1 MRYNIRQSL
10 VVLFMYYSPIFVC
23 VPFNGNSPRIL
34 LKGRPTKRSVFPF
47 HCALFCLPPSSPF
60 FHTFSF
66 FIYVRIPFLF
76 FPLQQ
81 EAEVIG
87 GTKPPEPFDV
97 RMEHAEEASGLLT
110 PDPPTPRK
118 QPPRSPVRSL
128 QSSITC
134 TMITIIQRF

>member
-10 VVLFMYYSPIFVC
+10 VVLFMYYSPVFVC

-34 LKGRPTKRSVFPF
+34 LEVRPTKISVFPF

-66 FIYVRIPFLF
+66 FIYVYLFYF

-87 GTKPPEPFDV
+87 GTTPQAQFDV
-97 RMEHAEEASGLLT
+97 RM
-110 PDPPTPRK
+110 
-118 QPPRSPVRSL
+118 
-128 QSSITC
+128 
-134 TMITIIQRF
+134 